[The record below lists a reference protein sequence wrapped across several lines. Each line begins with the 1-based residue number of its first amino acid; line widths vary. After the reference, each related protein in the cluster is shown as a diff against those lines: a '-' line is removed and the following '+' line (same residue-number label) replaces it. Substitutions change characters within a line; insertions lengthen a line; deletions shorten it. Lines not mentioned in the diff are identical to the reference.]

1 MLTGALLA
9 AAVAGLC
16 ACVVVARQMRNIAI
30 WPAVG
35 LMQRTEADLALL
47 FIFVS
52 ASRLRLCTLVVA
64 FLGAGISVW
73 LRWPWFVT
81 ALLAL
86 SMALVPRFVV
96 NLLRQ
101 RWRRRLTEQLPDA
114 LALWA
119 GLLKAGQAMTPAL
132 TQLASRQVNPLGA
145 ELKLVLSQY
154 RLGIGLDVAMAQFR
168 DRALVPD
175 LRMLS
180 ALLRAQREL
189 GGNLAEALER
199 LASLLRS
206 RLAMEARIRSLTAQ
220 GRLQGVVVGV
230 LPLLLAAVLS
240 FMEPEAM
247 RSMLVTPAGWVAMS
261 LVLVLE
267 IAGFVMIRRI
277 VNIDV

>member
-1 MLTGALLA
+1 MLIATLVTTAF
-9 AAVAGLC
+9 AVLC
-16 ACVVVARQMRNIAI
+16 ACVCGVRRLRDIASK
-30 WPAVG
+30 PSVG

-52 ASRLRLCTLVVA
+52 ASRLRIMALLAAALTAAMCAWIRL
-64 FLGAGISVW
+64 
-73 LRWPWFVT
+73 PWFVG
-81 ALLAL
+81 AVLAL
-86 SMALVPRFVV
+86 SMALGPRLIVS
-96 NLLRQ
+96 LLRQ
-101 RWRRRLTEQLPDA
+101 RWRRRLTNQLPDA

-119 GLLKAGQAMTPAL
+119 GLLRAGQAMTPAL
-132 TQLASRQVNPLGA
+132 TQLASRQANPLGA
-145 ELKLVLSQY
+145 ELRLVLSQY
-154 RLGIGLDVAMAQFR
+154 RLGIGLDIAVANFR

-199 LASLLRS
+199 LASLLRN

-220 GRLQGVVVGV
+220 GRLQGVVVGA
-230 LPLLLAAVLS
+230 LPLLLAAVLT

-261 LVLVLE
+261 LVVVLE